1 MKAWTIIWGI
11 MAAVS
16 LIAILTGATHH
27 FLTFGAS
34 LAMCLAFRAESTEED
49 KDSHE

>member
-1 MKAWTIIWGI
+1 MKFWTILWGI
-11 MAAVS
+11 MAAIG

-34 LAMCLAFRAESTEED
+34 LAMFLTFRAESTEED
-49 KDSHE
+49 KNSHE